1 MNLPFSDFPSR
12 SFMLDSV
19 TMNPRAFCSVFAVAA
34 AVLFTNSSFAQTPK
48 IEFPAP
54 SPTSTLKQR
63 VGLTDIEIV
72 YSRPGKK
79 GRTIFGSLVP
89 YGEVWRT
96 GANASTKISF
106 STPVKLNGHEVPAGK
121 YALYTI
127 PGETEWTIII
137 YKNPDLSGA
146 FNYDPKDDLIRFT
159 TQAVEIGATIETF
172 TVDIGD
178 IKDDSALLYML
189 WDRTLVPVKIEV
201 NLVPKLAAQIDEAM
215 AATEGQKPY
224 YQAAMFYY
232 DHDLDL
238 QKARKWIDVA
248 AKENERY
255 YILHLKAK
263 ILAKLGEKEQAIA
276 AAKRSTELAI
286 KDDGPKSGYV
296 KMNQDLI
303 SSLQ

>member
-1 MNLPFSDFPSR
+1 MDPK
-12 SFMLDSV
+12 
-19 TMNPRAFCSVFAVAA
+19 TFCSVFVAA
-34 AVLFTNSSFAQTPK
+34 CGLLLADNSFAQASK
-48 IEFPAP
+48 LEFPAP

-63 VGLTDIEIV
+63 VGLTDIELV

-79 GRTIFGSLVP
+79 GREIFGGLVP

-127 PGETEWTIII
+127 PGESEWTIII
-137 YKNPDLSGA
+137 YKNPNLSGA
-146 FNYDPKDDLIRFT
+146 FNYDAKDDLVRFT
-159 TQAVEIGATIETF
+159 TQAVDIGATIETF
-172 TVDIGD
+172 TIDIGD
-178 IKDDSALLYML
+178 IKDDSALMYLL

-201 NLVPKLAAQIDEAM
+201 DLVPKLAAQIDAAM
-215 AATEGQKPY
+215 AASEGQKPY

-232 DHDLDL
+232 DHGLDL
-238 QKARKWIDVA
+238 QKARRWIDAA
-248 AKENERY
+248 AKEREAY

-263 ILAKLGEKEQAIA
+263 ILAKLGEKEAAIA

-296 KMNQDLI
+296 KLNQDLI

>member
-1 MNLPFSDFPSR
+1 
-12 SFMLDSV
+12 
-19 TMNPRAFCSVFAVAA
+19 MNPRAFCSVVTVASGLLLA
-34 AVLFTNSSFAQTPK
+34 NDLSAQTSNL
-48 IEFPAP
+48 EFPAP

-79 GRTIFGSLVP
+79 DRAIFGGLVP

-106 STPVKLNGHEVPAGK
+106 STAVKLNGQEVPAGK

-127 PGETEWTIII
+127 PGETAWTIII
-137 YKNPDLSGA
+137 YKNPNLSGA
-146 FNYDPKDDLIRFT
+146 FNYDPKDDLVRFKT
-159 TQAVEIGATIETF
+159 EPVDISESVETF
-172 TVDIGD
+172 TIDVGN
-178 IKDDSALLYML
+178 IKDDSAMLYLL
-189 WDRTLVPVKIEV
+189 WDHTLVPVKLEV
-201 NLVPKLAAQIDEAM
+201 DVVPKLAAQIDAAM
-215 AATEGQKPY
+215 AASEGQKPY

-232 DHDLDL
+232 DHELDL
-238 QKARKWIDVA
+238 QKARKWVDAA
-248 AKENERY
+248 AKERETY

-263 ILAKLGEKEQAIA
+263 ILARLGEKGQAIA
-276 AAKRSTELAI
+276 AAKRSSELAI

-303 SSLQ
+303 SSLQQSN